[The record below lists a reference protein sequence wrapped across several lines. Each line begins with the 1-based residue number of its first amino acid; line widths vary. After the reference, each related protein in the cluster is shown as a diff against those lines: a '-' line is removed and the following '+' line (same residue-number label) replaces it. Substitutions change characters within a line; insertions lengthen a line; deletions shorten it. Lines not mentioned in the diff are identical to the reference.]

1 MNIAV
6 IQGSPRSESNS
17 LKVAQFLSE
26 SLMSR
31 PGLKTTLV
39 NLKDLNFPNFDDH
52 GELNQAQQLQ
62 KALLSADGILFVF
75 PEYNGGMPGAMK
87 NALDYFRAEYNLK
100 PMAATTVS
108 AGPFG
113 GINAW
118 HAFHSWALY
127 VGGILLPN
135 NLKVSNVSSLFNE
148 KGEPVEKHFNSNYPK
163 FLDEFCWLI
172 EKLTAD

>member
-1 MNIAV
+1 MHIAV
-6 IQGSPRSESNS
+6 IQGSPRLESNS
-17 LKVAQFLSE
+17 FRVAQFLSQRLNIRQGVNT
-26 SLMSR
+26 SF
-31 PGLKTTLV
+31 V
-39 NLKDLNFPNFDDH
+39 NLRELSFPNFDDH
-52 GELNQAQQLQ
+52 GELDEVHQLQ

-87 NALDYFRAEYNLK
+87 NALDYFRSEYNLK

-113 GINAW
+113 GLNAW
-118 HAFHSWALY
+118 HAFYSWALY

-148 KGEPVEKHFNSNYPK
+148 KGEPVEKHFRSNYPK